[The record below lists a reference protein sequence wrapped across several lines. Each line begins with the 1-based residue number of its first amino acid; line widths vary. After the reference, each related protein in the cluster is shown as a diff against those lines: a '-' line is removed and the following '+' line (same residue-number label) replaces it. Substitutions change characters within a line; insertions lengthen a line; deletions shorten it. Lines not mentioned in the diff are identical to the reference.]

1 MKEEYRRA
9 LGGGGNRC
17 EARDII
23 RKNKL
28 AAKQF
33 GSEAAKFL
41 KDDRTIRR
49 KDDKSKTEAIRR
61 HSERLAK
68 ESSDTNNLIQLQ
80 GIKINSTETGHAS
93 KLLGIFASKSVSCW
107 HGNANLHKKF
117 AFTLAEVLITLGI
130 IGVVAAL
137 TLPSVIQNYQEKQ
150 LTTAWKKAYSDV
162 ANATLLMSQNN
173 EDLSTEQKVGEA
185 FARYLQ
191 IDKVCEAHK
200 GIEQGCWRRG
210 VYISKKG
217 GGIETSD
224 PTGYGGGAVCM
235 LLTSGTTFCIDN
247 GGNKGILYFDVNGI
261 NKPNTY
267 GKDIF
272 FAIFNHEKYAIKPA
286 KGRRINWGAADCY
299 WITCT
304 TGNGTC
310 DGDDLGYGCSAEK
323 LLK

>member
-1 MKEEYRRA
+1 MYAHKKERELDMKRCNEMFR
-9 LGGGGNRC
+9 GGGNLG
-17 EARDII
+17 E
-23 RKNKL
+23 
-28 AAKQF
+28 
-33 GSEAAKFL
+33 
-41 KDDRTIRR
+41 
-49 KDDKSKTEAIRR
+49 KTVLE
-61 HSERLAK
+61 
-68 ESSDTNNLIQLQ
+68 
-80 GIKINSTETGHAS
+80 
-93 KLLGIFASKSVSCW
+93 ASKSVTCRHSVLKLLLARNC
-107 HGNANLHKKF
+107 HSYCCRRYEFRSSLPELATRPQFRNADLHKKS

-200 GIEQGCWRRG
+200 GIKQGCWRRG
-210 VYISKKG
+210 VYIYEKG
-217 GGIETSD
+217 GVMVYSA
-224 PTGYGGGAVCM
+224 PTAYGGGAVCM
-235 LLTSGTTFCIDN
+235 LLTSGTTFCVDSVA
-247 GGNKGILYFDVNGI
+247 NKSILYFDVNGI

-286 KGRRINWGAADCY
+286 KGRLLNWGAADCY
-299 WITCT
+299 WVTCT
-304 TGNGTC
+304 YGNGTC
-310 DGDDLGYGCSAEK
+310 DGDDFGYGCSAEK

>member
-1 MKEEYRRA
+1 MESA
-9 LGGGGNRC
+9 SG
-17 EARDII
+17 I
-23 RKNKL
+23 
-28 AAKQF
+28 AAI
-33 GSEAAKFL
+33 S
-41 KDDRTIRR
+41 
-49 KDDKSKTEAIRR
+49 R
-61 HSERLAK
+61 HSEVRQNRKNPADYNSK
-68 ESSDTNNLIQLQ
+68 QLQ
-80 GIKINSTETGHAS
+80 NNENSFTETDHAS
-93 KLLGIFASKSVSCW
+93 MPLGIFASKSVSCW

-137 TLPSVIQNYQEKQ
+137 TLPTVIQNYQEKQ

-217 GGIETSD
+217 GGIEASD

-304 TGNGTC
+304 SGNGTC

>member
-1 MKEEYRRA
+1 MESVS
-9 LGGGGNRC
+9 G
-17 EARDII
+17 I
-23 RKNKL
+23 
-28 AAKQF
+28 AAI
-33 GSEAAKFL
+33 S
-41 KDDRTIRR
+41 
-49 KDDKSKTEAIRR
+49 R
-61 HSERLAK
+61 HSEVRQNRKNPADYNSK
-68 ESSDTNNLIQLQ
+68 QLQ
-80 GIKINSTETGHAS
+80 NNENSFTETDHAS
-93 KLLGIFASKSVSCW
+93 MTLGIFESKSVSCW

-217 GGIETSD
+217 GGIVASD

-304 TGNGTC
+304 SGNGTC

>member
-9 LGGGGNRC
+9 LGGGNSIESSLQRG
-17 EARDII
+17 E
-23 RKNKL
+23 
-28 AAKQF
+28 
-33 GSEAAKFL
+33 
-41 KDDRTIRR
+41 
-49 KDDKSKTEAIRR
+49 EAIV
-61 HSERLAK
+61 HERLASVTSAGEGEIAVK
-68 ESSDTNNLIQLQ
+68 QL
-80 GIKINSTETGHAS
+80 GS
-93 KLLGIFASKSVSCW
+93 
-107 HGNANLHKKF
+107 NADLHKKV

-217 GGIETSD
+217 GGIEGSD

-247 GGNKGILYFDVNGI
+247 GGNKGGILYFDVNGI

-272 FAIFNHEKYAIKPA
+272 FAIFNNEKYAIKPA

-304 TGNGTC
+304 YGNGTC
-310 DGDDLGYGCSAEK
+310 DGDGNGDDLGYGCSAEK